1 MNIVITGATGA
12 MGQALAHILA
22 HAGHQLF
29 LVGRDEAKL
38 KTVADSLAR
47 PATTHVCNLLDATE
61 AQQCIDQAQG
71 ALGHLDGLAHCVGST
86 LLKALHQTS
95 DTEWRGQMEIN
106 YGSAFNFLKPFIAQ
120 AIKNKQ
126 PASAVLMSSVV
137 AHSGFPNHEAI
148 AGAKAAVAALAM
160 SAAATYADK
169 GIRVNVI
176 APGLTRSGMTA
187 RFTATEA
194 AEARAA
200 SMNPMGR
207 IGEPDDLAQA
217 AAFLLSPAAAWMT
230 GQTIGLDGGQG
241 IIHPLPRVVA
251 TPQAAK

>member
-12 MGQALAHILA
+12 MGHALASIFDT
-22 HAGHQLF
+22 AGHKLF

-38 KTVADSLAR
+38 NALADGLSNTPLI
-47 PATTHVCNLLDATE
+47 HSCNLLDAE
-61 AQQCIDQAQG
+61 QAQACINQ
-71 ALGHLDGLAHCVGST
+71 ALETLGSLDGLAHCVGST

-95 DTEWRGQMEIN
+95 DAEWRSQMDIN
-106 YGSAFNFLKPFIAQ
+106 YGSAFNFLKPFVAQ
-120 AIKNKQ
+120 AVKNKH
-126 PASAVLMSSVV
+126 PASAVLVSSVV

-148 AGAKAAVAALAM
+148 AAAKAAVAALAV

-176 APGLTRSGMTA
+176 APGLTRSNMTA

-200 SMNPMGR
+200 AMNPMGR

-217 AAFLLSPAAAWMT
+217 AAFLLSPQAGWIN
-230 GQTIGLDGGQG
+230 GQIIGLDGGQG
-241 IIHPLPRVVA
+241 IIHPLPRIVA
-251 TPQAAK
+251 PAQV